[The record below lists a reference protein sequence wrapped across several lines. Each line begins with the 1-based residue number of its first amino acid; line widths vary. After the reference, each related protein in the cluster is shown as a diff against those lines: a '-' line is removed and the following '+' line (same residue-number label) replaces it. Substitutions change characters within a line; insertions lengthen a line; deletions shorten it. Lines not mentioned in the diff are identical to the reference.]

1 MQSSVRVV
9 ARIRPLLPTEHQR
22 DTIVTSATSSSSPSK
37 TAKIIRIPHPR
48 NAAEAY
54 SFHFNAVY
62 DEQSTQQK
70 LFEDEVAPLVK
81 HLYGGLDICLFAY
94 GVTGT
99 GKTFTMRGGKSLA
112 DRGVIPRLLSAI
124 YRRGRKVE
132 KESAGAKKIAVTLS
146 YYEIYCDKVFDLFEP
161 LEKRTLAGLPIRD
174 NNGKTVV
181 CGLTEAPCETLSEFE
196 TMYDGANKNRS
207 TGATKLNAH
216 SSRSHAIL
224 CVKVSQIE
232 GDKVITSTASAI
244 DLAGSEDNRRT
255 DNGKERLVE
264 SSAINK
270 SLFTLAQCVEAISKK
285 QARIPYRESKM
296 TRILA
301 LGQNNGLTLMILN
314 LAPVRSY
321 HLDTLSSLTFANRTK
336 KIEIREVENEPVFM
350 GKQQEKPR
358 ALAGPLAHRQ
368 PLRPI
373 TAAINTDIKAAN
385 TTATVRDRP
394 VKAFSV
400 YSEKSAPPP
409 SRPSYGQKR
418 PSEENLPLT
427 GRHTKQIRTSGRYS
441 GTAPPPKPDT
451 NISRADLEFIVN
463 RLVEEKL
470 AERTLDTAPP
480 PPAPVSADVQR
491 RLEALEQRV
500 QSQTNEQEDDERSEG
515 LQYLLMGKQ
524 HQVRGEW
531 ASALRMFEH
540 ASPFFPG
547 NEKLKGRILALNE
560 KLGRTVVR
568 KEGIELEAAMGAR
581 PGPLRTDTAPAVLT
595 QRSGRVQQP
604 RLVERVPGDGKHER
618 LDRRTVA
625 ETQHEQEDV
634 AEAEDDNERDDDD
647 DEYHEPSHIS
657 SSPDHYDDDDDN
669 DAPYQSDSSFHF
681 KTKKSKPAAG
691 DKLQPGRKQKQPKA
705 TFQIYTANTQEG
717 SLASLA
723 SHSPRTTTLLRIINS
738 RDIERIKSLKGV
750 GAKKAEGIVN
760 SLSEL
765 HERSEQPEGGGGRA
779 WGRIESLDMLAALKG
794 VGVKGVE
801 KMREGVEVVVEKDE
815 EEDEFGN
822 VGKYEGFG
830 GGEVMLGRMGV
841 LA

>member
-9 ARIRPLLPTEHQR
+9 ARIRPLLPSEHQK
-22 DTIVTSATSSSSPSK
+22 DTIVTSATSASSPSQ

-161 LEKRTLAGLPIRD
+161 LEKRTPAGLPIRD
-174 NNGKTVV
+174 HNGKTVV
-181 CGLTEAPCETLSEFE
+181 CGLTEEPCSTLSEFE
-196 TMYDGANKNRS
+196 TIYDQANKNRS

-224 CVKVSQIE
+224 RVKVSQIE

-255 DNGKERLVE
+255 ENGKERLVE

-285 QARIPYRESKM
+285 SPRIPYRESKM

-301 LGQNNGLTLMILN
+301 LGQNSGMTLMILN

-358 ALAGPLAHRQ
+358 ARAGPLAHRQ

-373 TAAINTDIKAAN
+373 TSAINTDIKAAN
-385 TTATVRDRP
+385 TTSTVRDRP

-400 YSEKSAPPP
+400 YSEKTTAP

-427 GRHTKQIRTSGRYS
+427 SRHTKQISTSGRYS
-441 GTAPPPKPDT
+441 GAAPPTKPAD
-451 NISRADLEFIVN
+451 NEKISRADLESIVN
-463 RLVEEKL
+463 RLVTEKL

-500 QSQTNEQEDDERSEG
+500 QEQTNEQDDDERSEG

-540 ASPFFPG
+540 AKPFFEG
-547 NEKLKGRILALNE
+547 NEKLMARCEWLRE
-560 KLGRTVVR
+560 KLGGASGRR
-568 KEGIELEAAMGAR
+568 EGVEGAVIPRPMAQRMG
-581 PGPLRTDTAPAVLT
+581 TAPAVLT
-595 QRSGRVQQP
+595 QRGGGVQP
-604 RLVERVPGDGKHER
+604 RR
-618 LDRRTVA
+618 LDRVTGQEARQDKQGRRTLA
-625 ETQHEQEDV
+625 EAPQQED
-634 AEAEDDNERDDDD
+634 ADSEDDDSELANHDSAND
-647 DEYHEPSHIS
+647 DEDYHDLSTMPS
-657 SSPDHYDDDDDN
+657 DNEDDAHDS
-669 DAPYQSDSSFHF
+669 DAHHDSDSSFRF
-681 KTKKSKPAAG
+681 KPKKPKSSVAENKAR
-691 DKLQPGRKQKQPKA
+691 PGRKQKPPKA
-705 TFQIYTANTQEG
+705 SFSMYTSTAQEG
-717 SLASLA
+717 DGASTLLAPLA
-723 SHSPRTTTLLRIINS
+723 SHSPRTATLLRIVNS

-750 GAKKAEGIVN
+750 GAKKAEGIVGW
-760 SLSEL
+760 LADTED
-765 HERSEQPEGGGGRA
+765 GV
-779 WGRIESLDMLAALKG
+779 IDSLDMLAALKG

-801 KMREGVEVVVEKDE
+801 RMREGVSVVGVEARE
-815 EEDEFGN
+815 EGGDFGRDGN
-822 VGKYEGFG
+822 GCAGYG
-830 GGEVMLGRMGV
+830 GGKVMAGRMGV